1 MCLDLREVYLW
12 DVLIIDIA
20 MFLARRINC
29 QKIKGEHLKPSVL
42 TKEMGIPTWKYE
54 EMNMDLF
61 VGLPRTWWNND
72 SIWVN
77 MDTLK
82 KYNQFIPV

>member
-1 MCLDLREVYLW
+1 MCLDIREVYLW

-42 TKEMGIPTWKYE
+42 TKEMGIPT
-54 EMNMDLF
+54 
-61 VGLPRTWWNND
+61 
-72 SIWVN
+72 
-77 MDTLK
+77 
-82 KYNQFIPV
+82 